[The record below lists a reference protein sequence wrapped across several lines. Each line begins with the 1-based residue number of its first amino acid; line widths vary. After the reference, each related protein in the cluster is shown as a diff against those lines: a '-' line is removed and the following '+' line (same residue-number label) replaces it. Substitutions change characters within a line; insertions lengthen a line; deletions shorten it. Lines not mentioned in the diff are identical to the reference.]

1 MKKELVNK
9 IIKLVSLIIGLFN
22 VLMFHSL
29 RCCWS
34 GISKTLGY
42 EKADTLVE
50 AEFILNLPIIVF
62 VLILLAFIA
71 NIVLYKVM
79 KKEKNLWS
87 YIMLGVNLIF
97 LIAII
102 VIIALGAIDYMYF
115 VIQEFAKVLAISAL
129 VFFSIFMI
137 FIYPK
142 TKFADNKV
150 FKYSIFGTILL
161 CAIIVVLNYSINTI
175 SYKPV
180 VYAVEDEYQIVFG
193 TSSEA
198 LGWVEINGKKYT
210 DTSAGSEKSYTKVH
224 KISVP
229 MEDLENATEYTIY
242 TQRFHYRGPFGA
254 IKDTVIS
261 ETYSYRGI
269 DFSGGIDYYAISDIH
284 METNGSVKAANYNSK
299 KDFLVLIGDV
309 ISFIE
314 TEDDAFYTNKV
325 AHEMTKGSIPVVY
338 ARGNHE
344 VKGRYSEEFY
354 KYVGS
359 KNQNFYYSFYFKD
372 SDESIYGLV
381 LDMGEDHDDDWWEYY
396 ETAHYDEYREEQAL
410 FLESEL
416 AKDSSDKYSYQNYK
430 YRMLV
435 THIPVNYI
443 NSRKNHVPIKE
454 KLTGLLNQ
462 FNLDISLS
470 GHQHDIW
477 IFEPGVVEPMEKMP
491 YNSNYSSSNHK
502 GMVTDYNFP
511 AFLVS
516 KRGLT
521 QTDSD
526 ELTQTTQIGLSVHVN
541 ETHQVLAFNNSNGE
555 VLNMVNSFA
564 DITYGKE
571 ITITRDTKTFS
582 RLTD

>member
-1 MKKELVNK
+1 MKKELVYK
-9 IIKLVSLIIGLFN
+9 IIKITSLVISLFN
-22 VLMFHSL
+22 VLMYFSM

-42 EKADTLVE
+42 EDAYS
-50 AEFILNLPIIVF
+50 EFILQLPLILFFVF
-62 VLILLAFIA
+62 VLTFVT
-71 NIVLYKVM
+71 NVVLYKVM

-87 YIMLGVNLIF
+87 IIMLSINFIF

-102 VIIALGAIDYMYF
+102 VIIALGAIDYIYF
-115 VIQEFAKVLAISAL
+115 IMPEFFKVLAITAL
-129 VFFSIFMI
+129 IFFVLFMI
-137 FIYPK
+137 FVYPK
-142 TKFADNKV
+142 SKLAENKV
-150 FKYSIFGTILL
+150 FKYSIFASILL
-161 CAIIVVLNYSINTI
+161 FAILVVLNFSINFI

-180 VYAVEDEYQIVFG
+180 VYAVDDEYQIVFG
-193 TSSEA
+193 TSSDA
-198 LGWVEINGKKYT
+198 LGWVEINGVKYT
-210 DTSAGSEKSYTKVH
+210 ETYAGSEKSYTKVH

-229 MEDLENATEYTIY
+229 MEVLENATEYTIY

-269 DFSGGIDYYAISDIH
+269 DFSDGIDYYAISDVH
-284 METNGSVKAANYNSK
+284 METNGSVKATDYNDK

-314 TEDDAFYTNKV
+314 TEDDAFYTNKI

-344 VKGRYSEEFY
+344 VKGAYSEEFY

-359 KNQNFYYSFYFKD
+359 KHENFYYNFYFKD
-372 SDESIYGLV
+372 ADESIYGLV
-381 LDMGEDHDDDWWEYY
+381 LDLGEDHDDDWWEYY
-396 ETAHYDEYREEQAL
+396 DTAYYDEYREEQAT
-410 FLESEL
+410 FLTNEL
-416 AKDSSDKYSYQNYK
+416 SKDASDETSYLNYD

-435 THIPVNYI
+435 CHIPVNYI

-477 IFEPGVVEPMEKMP
+477 IFEPGAVTPMEKMP
-491 YNSNYSSSNHK
+491 YNSKYSSSNHK
-502 GMVTDYNFP
+502 GMVTDHNFP

-516 KRGLT
+516 KRGST

-526 ELTQTTQIGLSVHVN
+526 KLTQTSQIGLSIHVN
-541 ETHQVLAFNNSNGE
+541 ETHQILTFNNSNGE
-555 VLNMVNSFA
+555 ALHLVNPFA

-571 ITITRDTKTFS
+571 IRISRDTKTFS
-582 RLTD
+582 RATDN